1 MKDRSDEGH
10 HAMKTSSAHQ
20 SHCPKISAI
29 DAGMTMVEKL
39 REALYDEPTAE
50 VYVNIGQKHE
60 KGRNDAHDGVL
71 HEPPFWIGHNVRW
84 K

>member
-1 MKDRSDEGH
+1 
-10 HAMKTSSAHQ
+10 
-20 SHCPKISAI
+20 
-29 DAGMTMVEKL
+29 MVEKL
-39 REALYDEPTAE
+39 QALYDEPTAE